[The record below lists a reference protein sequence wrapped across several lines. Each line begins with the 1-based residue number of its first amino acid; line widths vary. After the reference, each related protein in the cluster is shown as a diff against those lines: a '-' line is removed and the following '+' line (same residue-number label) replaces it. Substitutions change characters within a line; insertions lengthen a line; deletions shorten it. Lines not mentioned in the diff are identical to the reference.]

1 MALSW
6 QTFLF
11 GFIIFWLGLFL
22 LARWA
27 KLAKY
32 GLFIGPFVLLFRTE
46 KLNYILKKIG
56 RKHPR
61 AIILLGRIA
70 VPTSFFLLVSALVLF
85 TGNLYLL
92 FFSKTGGFGI
102 IPVIPGITIDLEQFL
117 FFIIPLGLAIL
128 VHELAHGVM
137 ATAEELPLR
146 STGLIL
152 LGVLFGAFVE
162 IDEKAEFEASTDK
175 LQRVLAIGVLA
186 NILMALLFVPIFF
199 GANTMTE
206 ALYDQGN
213 GVLVVGVQP
222 GSAAY
227 DAGIRKGW
235 VVEGVIFTNGTFVAT
250 PTVNSLVVILSSLLP
265 GEDVILQCK
274 QGYFGMKTPD
284 YVDRKGITGGRF
296 GLSLYQYYEPKF
308 DFLSPWLPYIVES
321 EILLIINFN
330 LMLGLFNVLPLVI
343 TDGDKVMRLAL
354 KKSDHAKLIMMV
366 LRIGSL
372 AVISLNIFATVF
384 QP

>member
-6 QTFLF
+6 QAFLF
-11 GFIIFWLGLFL
+11 GFILFWLGLFF

-32 GLFIGPFVLLFRTE
+32 GLFVGPFVLLFRTE
-46 KLNYILKKIG
+46 KLNHFLQRLG
-56 RKHPR
+56 RKYPR
-61 AIILLGRIA
+61 AIIFLGKIA
-70 VPTSFFLLVSALVLF
+70 VPASFFLLVSALTLF
-85 TGNLYLL
+85 IGNLYLL

-146 STGLIL
+146 STGLLL
-152 LGVLFGAFVE
+152 LGVLFGAFIE
-162 IDEKAEFEASTDK
+162 IDEQAERDAPHNK

-199 GANTMTE
+199 GASATTSV
-206 ALYDQGN
+206 LYDQGN

-222 GSAAY
+222 GSVAY

-235 VVEGVIFTNGTFVAT
+235 IIEGVIFTNGSFVAT
-250 PTVNSLVVILSSLLP
+250 PTVDSLVVILSRLLP
-265 GEDVILQCK
+265 GEEVILQCR
-274 QGYFGMKTPD
+274 QGYYGMKTPE
-284 YVDRKGITGGRF
+284 YIDRAGLSGGRF

-308 DFLSPWLPYIVES
+308 KFLSPWLPYIVES

-343 TDGDKVMRLAL
+343 TDGDKVLRLAL
-354 KKSDHAKLIMMV
+354 KNSNRSRLIINT
-366 LRIGSL
+366 LRVGSL
-372 AVISLNIFATVF
+372 AVILLNIFATIF